1 MTSSDCDYRERL
13 VSRTPVTV
21 RRRVQWGECDP
32 ARVVYTPRFADY
44 AASAYDWFSNVV
56 LDGAG
61 FQPER
66 DLVLAPA
73 KHLSLT
79 FHRPL
84 VANEWF
90 EMVVRVDA
98 IRRHSYDLAIEGTGD
113 DRTPRFSAQV
123 SPIFVSA
130 TSFDKTV
137 IPESVRHRL
146 EDYHARFGCDRP

>member
-1 MTSSDCDYRERL
+1 MSSSDDDYRERL

-32 ARVVYTPRFADY
+32 ARVVYTPRFAEF

-56 LDGAG
+56 LDWAG
-61 FQPER
+61 LRPETDLFQ
-66 DLVLAPA
+66 APA

-84 VANEWF
+84 RANEWF
-90 EMVVRVDA
+90 EMVVHVGT
-98 IRRHSYDLAIEGTGD
+98 IRRHSYDLAIEATGD
-113 DRTPRFSAQV
+113 DRTQRFSAAL

-130 TSFDKTV
+130 TSFEKIA
-137 IPESVRHRL
+137 IPESVRRRL
-146 EDYHARFGCDRP
+146 EDYHERFRRA